1 MPRTAQTV
9 IRLHPRGVSCEEA
22 IADDLPLP
30 LSLRCLGAAAQ
41 ELSDLQCCI
50 GRIVRAPQWSATEWR
65 ATCSPLLLHLPKARR
80 SLADLDRIRVGR
92 WPDIH
97 WAARLRAARSE
108 VERRLMDVSISMSA
122 LAGEEMS
129 SSDAVVTFGSDAMLL
144 AKAADELCDLIAS
157 RYPAAVDHE
166 V

>member
-9 IRLHPRGVSCEEA
+9 IRLHPRGASRDDA
-22 IADDLPLP
+22 TADDLPL
-30 LSLRCLGAAAQ
+30 SLHCLGVAAQ

-50 GRIVRAPQWSATEWR
+50 RRIIRDPQWSAAKWR
-65 ATCSPLLLHLPKARR
+65 AACSPLLLHVPRARQ

-92 WPDIH
+92 WPDIR

-122 LAGEEMS
+122 LTGEETS

-144 AKAADELCDLIAS
+144 AEAADELCGLIAG

-166 V
+166 I

>member
-9 IRLHPRGVSCEEA
+9 IRLHPRGVSRAEA
-22 IADDLPLP
+22 TGDDLPL
-30 LSLRCLGAAAQ
+30 SLHRLGMAAQ
-41 ELSDLQCCI
+41 RLSDLQCCI
-50 GRIVRAPQWSATEWR
+50 GRIVRDPQWSATEWR
-65 ATCSPLLLHLPKARR
+65 AACSPLLLHLSKARQ

-97 WAARLRAARSE
+97 WAARFRAAHGE
-108 VERRLMDVSISMSA
+108 VERRLMDVGISMSA
-122 LAGEEMS
+122 LTGEETT

-144 AKAADELCDLIAS
+144 AEAADGLCGLIAR
-157 RYPAAVDHE
+157 RYPTAIDPE

>member
-1 MPRTAQTV
+1 
-9 IRLHPRGVSCEEA
+9 
-22 IADDLPLP
+22 
-30 LSLRCLGAAAQ
+30 
-41 ELSDLQCCI
+41 
-50 GRIVRAPQWSATEWR
+50 
-65 ATCSPLLLHLPKARR
+65 
-80 SLADLDRIRVGR
+80 
-92 WPDIH
+92 
-97 WAARLRAARSE
+97 
-108 VERRLMDVSISMSA
+108 MSA